1 MAQEAKSITSPL
13 RLVSDGNK
21 AFPML
26 EVVNIGGAPL
36 FQVFGDGSVKFHKE
50 VGLNGA
56 EPVAKGAALT
66 APVVAPASLTH
77 IAPGADDFAFAAG
90 INASA
95 WGFSSQ
101 NEFHSMLKA
110 LKNAVTRISE
120 LEARLIAA
128 GIISA

>member
-1 MAQEAKSITSPL
+1 MAQEAKTITSPL

-21 AFPML
+21 AFTML

-50 VGLNGA
+50 VGMNGSN
-56 EPVAKGAALT
+56 PIGKGAALT

-77 IAPGADDFAFAAG
+77 TNPGADDFAFANG

-101 NEFHSMLKA
+101 NEFNSMLKT
-110 LKNAVTRISE
+110 LKNAVTRIAE
-120 LEARLIAA
+120 LEARLVAA
-128 GIISA
+128 GIIS